1 MCSCVRFLDRELQNT
16 ALNIGAVR
24 KAGTVNYAKPFLGL
38 NSLMLKVN
46 FHVCIVLSST
56 SLKQAL
62 RIQFCHLFY
71 CKARRTPY
79 TLEILKWIIRLK
91 MESAKLVLFFNV
103 E

>member
-56 SLKQAL
+56 SLKNSVLLFVLLQSTQNSLYL
-62 RIQFCHLFY
+62 RD
-71 CKARRTPY
+71 
-79 TLEILKWIIRLK
+79 LE
-91 MESAKLVLFFNV
+91 VDY
-103 E
+103 